1 MYVPDMLHSII
12 FLIKIKWQQWK
23 MDTTNFFSL
32 INNLMRQ
39 KHEIIIA
46 LISILALFWTYH
58 YNIIIKDELI
68 VQHPDDVETES
79 FSCDDIQ
86 KSRIKLLQQQ
96 CQKLLLA
103 SGKEQ
108 LGPIKSQ
115 FFDDPPNP
123 KMNNVY
129 VNHPRKLSMCIPH
142 KVGSQTWR
150 YFFQQLDRL
159 DQEEEARFS
168 NVENEIVENY
178 TVEKWPDNM
187 EPFFKAYQVRHPL
200 ERFLSSYRY
209 IKKICP

>member
-1 MYVPDMLHSII
+1 
-12 FLIKIKWQQWK
+12 
-23 MDTTNFFSL
+23 
-32 INNLMRQ
+32 MRQ

-68 VQHPDDVETES
+68 VQNPETEI

-86 KSRIKLLQQQ
+86 KSRINLLQKQ

-209 IKKICP
+209 IKKICL